1 MNESYVFASI
11 LQQILLHE
19 VNNQF
24 LSIVYD
30 TIYIYIYILFNLL
43 DWGLIFFKITNLT

>member
-24 LSIVYD
+24 LSIVND
-30 TIYIYIYILFNLL
+30 TIYILFNLL
-43 DWGLIFFKITNLT
+43 DWGLIFKNN